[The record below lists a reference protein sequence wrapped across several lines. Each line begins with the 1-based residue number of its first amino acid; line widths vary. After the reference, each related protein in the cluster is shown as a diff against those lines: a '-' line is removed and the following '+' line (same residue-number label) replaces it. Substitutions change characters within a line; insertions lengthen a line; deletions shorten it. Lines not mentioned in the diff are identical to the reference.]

1 MYQNK
6 AIIILRTF
14 TPQEMRQMDDFVLS
28 PFFNKNQKV
37 ADLYLV
43 IRDSHPDFDAPVIE
57 RQRLFEAVFPGSAYD
72 EQKLRYLL
80 TDLTKL
86 LEEYICWKAVEEEV
100 LFKYHLLLYS
110 YRHWTSRS

>member
-1 MYQNK
+1 MINRKLAVYRKKDMKKACRVPVTAYFTDPLMYQNK

-43 IRDSHPDFDAPVIE
+43 IRDSHPDFDA
-57 RQRLFEAVFPGSAYD
+57 LS
-72 EQKLRYLL
+72 
-80 TDLTKL
+80 
-86 LEEYICWKAVEEEV
+86 
-100 LFKYHLLLYS
+100 
-110 YRHWTSRS
+110 